1 MKWCAEIRTPEGG
14 RQEIEVEAA
23 DRTGALAA
31 ARREGGVVLGL
42 REGGAKTRRRR
53 RGGWLPMKKQEQE
66 TGLRQIAAMLKSG
79 LPLLDALRTAA
90 DPGGGG
96 GRSPRT
102 WGDVADGIE
111 RGRSL
116 AEAMEETG
124 KFDTYTLALTRVG
137 EQSGELDTTL
147 VQAAD
152 ALEKRRENRAL
163 VVNALFYPVTV
174 GLLTAGVV
182 WFMMT
187 KVIPQMRDFIAEGEG
202 ELPEV
207 TQALISVSDW
217 IGRNGPAVLTWAA
230 GAAVLWWLV
239 RRTAA
244 GREWTDALLLRVPL
258 TGKILR
264 LATTATLARSL
275 SILLESGLTLMDGL
289 EVARGLFRNRRISR
303 RLAESRERI
312 MRGSSFASTLEGA
325 KEFMPMLAR
334 MAATGEATGTLGTAL
349 AGVADFH
356 EAQLKTAIRRFGMLV
371 EPVLIFIV
379 GGIVGFV
386 YVAFFMAL
394 FSLAG
399 GG

>member
-1 MKWCAEIRTPEGG
+1 MKWRAEIRTPAGE
-14 RQEIEVEAA
+14 RREVEVEAA

-42 REGGAKTRRRR
+42 REGAVKTRRRR
-53 RGGWLPMKKQEQE
+53 RGSWLPMKKQEQE
-66 TGLRQIAAMLKSG
+66 TGLRQIASMLKSG

-96 GRSPRT
+96 GRSSRT
-102 WGDVADGIE
+102 WGDVAEGIE

-116 AEAMEETG
+116 AQAMEETG
-124 KFDTYTLALTRVG
+124 KFDMYTLALTRVG

-174 GLLTAGVV
+174 GLLTAAVV

-187 KVIPQMRDFIAEGEG
+187 KVIPQMRDFIAEGQG

-207 TQALISVSDW
+207 TQALIDVSDW
-217 IGRNGPAVLTWAA
+217 IGRNGLAIAAWAA
-230 GAAVLWWLV
+230 GAVAAWWLV

-244 GREWTDALLLRVPL
+244 GREWTDALLLRLPL

-289 EVARGLFRNRRISR
+289 EVARGLFRNRRIAR

-325 KEFMPMLAR
+325 REFMPMLAR
-334 MAATGEATGTLGTAL
+334 MAATGEATGTLGSAL
-349 AGVADFH
+349 AGVAAFH
-356 EAQLKTAIRRFGMLV
+356 EAQLKAAIRRFGMLV
-371 EPVLIFIV
+371 EPALIFIV

>member
-1 MKWCAEIRTPEGG
+1 MLPTPTSCANRPN
-14 RQEIEVEAA
+14 
-23 DRTGALAA
+23 
-31 ARREGGVVLGL
+31 
-42 REGGAKTRRRR
+42 
-53 RGGWLPMKKQEQE
+53 
-66 TGLRQIAAMLKSG
+66 
-79 LPLLDALRTAA
+79 
-90 DPGGGG
+90 
-96 GRSPRT
+96 
-102 WGDVADGIE
+102 
-111 RGRSL
+111 
-116 AEAMEETG
+116 G
-124 KFDTYTLALTRVG
+124 K
-137 EQSGELDTTL
+137 
-147 VQAAD
+147 
-152 ALEKRRENRAL
+152 
-163 VVNALFYPVTV
+163 
-174 GLLTAGVV
+174 
-182 WFMMT
+182 
-187 KVIPQMRDFIAEGEG
+187 IAEGDG

-207 TQALISVSDW
+207 TQALIGVSDW
-217 IGRNGPAVLTWAA
+217 IGQNGLAVAAWAA
-230 GAAVLWWLV
+230 GIAAAWWLV

-244 GREWTDALLLRVPL
+244 GREWTDAVLLRLPL
-258 TGKILR
+258 SGKILR

-303 RLAESRERI
+303 RLKESREQI

-334 MAATGEATGTLGTAL
+334 MAATGEATGTLGTTL

-371 EPVLIFIV
+371 EPALIFVV

>member
-1 MKWCAEIRTPEGG
+1 MTWRAEIRTPAGE
-14 RQEIEVEAA
+14 RREVEVEAV
-23 DRTGALAA
+23 DRAGALAA

-42 REGGAKTRRRR
+42 REGGAGRKRRRP
-53 RGGWLPMKKQEQE
+53 GGWLPMKKQEQE

-79 LPLLDALRTAA
+79 LPLLDALRTAGA
-90 DPGGGG
+90 PGGGG
-96 GRSPRT
+96 GRSART
-102 WGDVADGIE
+102 WGDVAEGIE

-116 AEAMEETG
+116 AEAMEDTG
-124 KFDTYTLALTRVG
+124 KFDVYTLALTRVG

-147 VQAAD
+147 RQAAD
-152 ALEKRRENRAL
+152 AMEKRRENRAL

-174 GLLTAGVV
+174 GLLTAAVV

-207 TQALISVSDW
+207 TQALIDASEW
-217 IGRNGPAVLTWAA
+217 IGRNGLAVAAWLA

-239 RRTAA
+239 RRTSA
-244 GREWTDALLLRVPL
+244 GREWTDAALLRLPL
-258 TGKILR
+258 SGTILR
-264 LATTATLARSL
+264 LSTTATLARSL
-275 SILLESGLTLMDGL
+275 AILLESGLTLMDGL
-289 EVARGLFRNRRISR
+289 EVARGLFRNRRIAR
-303 RLAESRERI
+303 RLEDSRERI
-312 MRGSSFASTLEGA
+312 MRGSSFAATLEGA

-371 EPVLIFIV
+371 EPFLIFVV